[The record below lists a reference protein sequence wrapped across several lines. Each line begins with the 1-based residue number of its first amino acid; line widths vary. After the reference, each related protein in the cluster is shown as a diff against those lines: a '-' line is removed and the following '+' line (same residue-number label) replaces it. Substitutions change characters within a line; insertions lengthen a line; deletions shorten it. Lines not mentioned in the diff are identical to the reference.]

1 MTRAVL
7 VLVIGVALF
16 AAACGGSSTATVTPI
31 DAPAATDDGAN
42 AQPTDGPAA
51 SSAGEPSTPAE
62 APKRFA
68 VGDVIVVSKDDVDWA
83 EITVTEAS
91 TVPEYEGEFANDTP
105 ADGNVYLQVFVHYKA
120 LTDGVA
126 YNPLDWSLFVD
137 NVAIDDFTFV
147 VNGPDPTLGSGD
159 LPNGREAEGWM
170 VHEIPATG
178 EAVLSWSGIT
188 FFDDPPVFEVVVRE
202 Q

>member
-7 VLVIGVALF
+7 VLVIGAALF
-16 AAACGGSSTATVTPI
+16 AAACGGSGTATVTPT

-51 SSAGEPSTPAE
+51 SLAAEPSTPAE

-105 ADGNVYLQVFVHYKA
+105 AGGNVYLQVFVHYKA

-178 EAVLSWSGIT
+178 EAVQSWSGIT